1 MAAGV
6 LLALNKANTIDEAER
21 MLQQIR
27 PKIKIS
33 PSFKQDLKALFP
45 NA

>member
-27 PKIKIS
+27 PQINIS
-33 PSFKQDLKALFP
+33 PSFKQDLKTLFP
-45 NA
+45 DA